1 MTFNPDA
8 DVSDNN
14 VQRRGRG
21 GRTAAIAGGGVVGL
35 GAVVVLLISAFT
47 GVDLTGFLGGGTDP
61 GSQSQP
67 QSTGSGAGVVQNCN
81 TGTDANGSVDCR
93 VAATSLVL
101 NTYWTAH
108 VKGYVK
114 PGQVSVDGATST
126 PCGTASNDVGPFYCP
141 SDKTVYIDPTF
152 FALLHQQ
159 FGAEA
164 GDLAQVYVVAHEYGH
179 HIQNITGTMATYPNN
194 GTGPT
199 SNGVRTELQADCY
212 AGSLHRRHGGSQK
225 DKNGTPYMKQPTQAQ
240 LKDALNAAAA
250 VGDDHIQQ
258 QSAGLHEPGELDPRI
273 QQATRLLVR
282 NRLQERPG
290 PMRHVLGGDAV
301 ARRILSR
308 GR

>member
-21 GRTAAIAGGGVVGL
+21 GRTAAIAGGGAVGL

-47 GVDLTGFLGGGTDP
+47 GVDLSGFLGGGT
-61 GSQSQP
+61 GTSQSQ
-67 QSTGSGAGVVQNCN
+67 QQGTTGSTDGTVQNCS
-81 TGTDANGSVDCR
+81 TGADANNNTDCR
-93 VAATSLVL
+93 VASTSLAL
-101 NTYWTAH
+101 NQYWAKH

-141 SDKTVYIDPTF
+141 SDQTVYIDPTF
-152 FALLHQQ
+152 FQLLKQQ

-179 HIQNITGTMATYPNN
+179 HIQNITGTMTKYPNN
-194 GTGPT
+194 GTGPK

-212 AGSLHRRHGGSQK
+212 AGAFIADLTESK
-225 DKNGTPYMKQPTQAQ
+225 DKNGVAYFKKPTDAQ
-240 LKDALNAAAA
+240 IKDALNAAAA

-258 QSAGLHEPGELDPRI
+258 QSAGYTNPESWTHGSSTQRDYWFANGYKNGLGQCDTFSV
-273 QQATRLLVR
+273 AT
-282 NRLQERPG
+282 P
-290 PMRHVLGGDAV
+290 
-301 ARRILSR
+301 
-308 GR
+308 

>member
-21 GRTAAIAGGGVVGL
+21 RTVAIAGGGVAGL

-47 GVDLTGFLGGGTDP
+47 GVDLTGLLGGGTDQ
-61 GSQSQP
+61 GQP
-67 QSTGSGAGVVQNCN
+67 QSTGSSEGGVQNCS
-81 TGTDANGSVDCR
+81 TGSDANKDVDCR

-101 NTYWTAH
+101 NQYWTKH
-108 VKGYVK
+108 VKGYVA
-114 PGQVSVDGATST
+114 PQQVSVDGATST

-141 SDKTVYIDPTF
+141 PDQTVYIDPTF

-179 HIQNITGTMATYPNN
+179 HIQNLVGTMEKYPNN
-194 GTGPT
+194 GTGPA

-212 AGSLHRRHGGSQK
+212 AGAFIADMAAQK
-225 DKNGTPYMKQPTQAQ
+225 DKNGNPYMKKPTQAQ
-240 LKDALNAAAA
+240 IADALDAAAA

-258 QSAGLHEPGELDPRI
+258 QSGGQTNPETWTHGSSDQRKHWFTNGYQSGLGQCDTFSV
-273 QQATRLLVR
+273 AT
-282 NRLQERPG
+282 P
-290 PMRHVLGGDAV
+290 
-301 ARRILSR
+301 
-308 GR
+308 

>member
-8 DVSDNN
+8 DVSDNK
-14 VQRRGRG
+14 VQRRGG

-47 GVDLTGFLGGGTDP
+47 GVDLTGLLGGGT
-61 GSQSQP
+61 GTSQSQ
-67 QSTGSGAGVVQNCN
+67 QQGAGPTEGSVQSCN
-81 TGTDANGSVDCR
+81 TGTDANNSVDCR
-93 VAATSLVL
+93 VAAVSLVL
-101 NTYWTAH
+101 NDYWSQH
-108 VKGYVK
+108 VQGYAE

-141 SDKTVYIDPTF
+141 SDQTVYIDPTF
-152 FALLHQQ
+152 FQLLHQQ

-179 HIQNITGTMATYPNN
+179 HIQNITGTMEKYPNN

-212 AGSLHRRHGGSQK
+212 AGAFIADMASQK
-225 DKNGTPYMKQPTQAQ
+225 DKNGVAYMKAPTDAQ
-240 LKDALNAAAA
+240 ISDALDAAAA

-258 QSAGLHEPGELDPRI
+258 QSAGYTNPESWTHGSSDQRKKWF
-273 QQATRLLVR
+273 AT
-282 NRLQERPG
+282 G
-290 PMRHVLGGDAV
+290 YKYGLGKCDTFAV
-301 ARRILSR
+301 ATP
-308 GR
+308 

>member
-21 GRTAAIAGGGVVGL
+21 GRTAAIAGGGVVGV
-35 GAVVVLLISAFT
+35 GAIVVLLISAFT
-47 GVDLTGFLGGGTDP
+47 GVDLSGLLGGGTDP
-61 GSQSQP
+61 GSQGQP
-67 QSTGSGAGVVQNCN
+67 QSTGSSEGTVANCS
-81 TGTDANGSVDCR
+81 TGKDANSSVDCR

-101 NTYWTAH
+101 NQYWTKH
-108 VKGYVK
+108 VRGYIAPK
-114 PGQVSVDGATST
+114 QVSVDGATST

-141 SDKTVYIDPTF
+141 PDQTVYIDPTF

-179 HIQNITGTMATYPNN
+179 HIQNFTGTMAAHPNN

-212 AGSLHRRHGGSQK
+212 AGAFIADMAAQK
-225 DKNGTPYMKQPTQAQ
+225 DKNGNPYMTTPTEAQ
-240 LKDALNAAAA
+240 IKDALDAAAA

-258 QSAGLHEPGELDPRI
+258 QSAGYTNPESWTHGSSAQR
-273 QQATRLLVR
+273 QYWFA
-282 NRLQERPG
+282 NG
-290 PMRHVLGGDAV
+290 YKSGLGKCDTFAV
-301 ARRILSR
+301 
-308 GR
+308 GTP